1 MITVRERNPHRSRE
15 RLLAAGLSEFAAK
28 GFAGAR
34 VESIARR
41 TGLNKQLISHYFG
54 GKRGLY
60 RAVMSRRRNAG
71 GGEISIEPGPMP
83 DALGVFHDLA
93 RQDPEWI
100 RVLLWETLERDEVGV
115 GGETGGESGGAGP
128 AEGESDGA
136 DGADDAGAVDG
147 LADRVARYRE
157 RVGWI
162 RAEQAAGHLP
172 DDLDPQLLFLS
183 LMGAALYPVLLP
195 GVAELV
201 CGEDPRSDEFAER
214 YRAHLGR
221 LAAHLVP

>member
-93 RQDPEWI
+93 RRDPEWI

-115 GGETGGESGGAGP
+115 GGEAGGAG
-128 AEGESDGA
+128 
-136 DGADDAGAVDG
+136 AGASGG
-147 LADRVARYRE
+147 LEDRIDRYRD

-201 CGEDPRSDEFAER
+201 CGEDPATDEFAER
-214 YRAHLGR
+214 YRAHLRR